1 MTSAKKTVKQSG
13 KNSGNKLGKK
23 TVSQLE
29 FIGFDLGHGET
40 ALGRAFGA
48 TVREPEILEWR
59 GRRSFVTAVATD
71 KSGVKIGVEAL
82 NLAALGPKAN
92 VAVKFKSRELNL
104 DSVSVPTFM
113 FTQTLIDGLTED
125 GTILGPKDSQFIVGC
140 PSGWSADDRKAY
152 QDVFN
157 TSGLK
162 TVRIVPE
169 SRAALMTA
177 LEQGY
182 LSIEDTRASVLIVDI
197 GSSTTDFTYCRDLD
211 AQDVGHN
218 VLGSGL
224 LDTEIFELN
233 LARQK
238 DRKKI
243 EQLIAQFP
251 HYRPIM
257 EYWCREAKEAYFTGE
272 EIPVEILKRLPIGR
286 GVVFDIRIDKSDAA
300 AILDKKLEALN
311 GFSWRTAFDY
321 ALKETVE
328 NLGGV
333 SPDTV
338 LLTGGASR
346 LPLVLPATNAA
357 FPEARVVRGAEP
369 EFAIARGLAWLG
381 RFEYLHASF
390 KTEVDKHTRAGGEIS
405 AKAEKS
411 SLDLGHTLAPVL
423 VDAITESC
431 IVPTFRDWRSGEIA
445 SLDDVEVELN
455 TRVADWLSSDAA
467 QASLR
472 PVIDVWFA
480 GLQRDIE
487 TVTDPLCRDHGLPA
501 MVLSLTDSQ
510 HVSRHLEGLSLA
522 MPHVGSME
530 SDTALVGTT
539 LSAILIGSLLAHAN
553 LFAPLFLNPV
563 GLILGGALAGGTY
576 LYGRKALSGKM
587 RSSKVPVI
595 ARQILTDGRVRSA
608 VNKQRPE
615 LIQAV
620 QTAWTDAAA
629 ERFTGEL
636 NDMLGSALRERA
648 DERAVLFLV

>member
-1 MTSAKKTVKQSG
+1 MKH
-13 KNSGNKLGKK
+13 
-23 TVSQLE
+23 LE
-29 FIGFDLGHGET
+29 FIGYDLGHGET

-59 GRRSFVTAVATD
+59 GRRSFVTAVAED
-71 KSGVKIGVEAL
+71 KSGIKIGADAL
-82 NLAALGPKAN
+82 NVAALGPQAN
-92 VAVKFKSRELNL
+92 VAVKFKSRDLNL
-104 DSVSVPTFM
+104 ASVREPTLA
-113 FTQTLIDGLTED
+113 FTQALIDGLTAD

-140 PSGWSADDRKAY
+140 PSGWSPEDREDY
-152 QDVFN
+152 RIVFQDA
-157 TSGLK
+157 GLS

-243 EQLIAQFP
+243 DQLIAKYP

-272 EIPVEILKRLPIGR
+272 DVPVELLKRLPIGR
-286 GVVFDIRIDKSDAA
+286 GVVFDIRIAKADAD
-300 AILDKKLEALN
+300 AILDKPLEALH
-311 GFSWRTAFDY
+311 GYSWRTAFDY

-328 NLGGV
+328 NLGEV
-333 SPDTV
+333 APDTV

-346 LPLVLPATNAA
+346 LPLVLPATKAA
-357 FPEARVVRGAEP
+357 FPNARVVRGAEP

-381 RFEYLHASF
+381 RFEYLHSSF
-390 KTEVDKHTRAGGEIS
+390 KSEVDKHTRAGGDIS
-405 AKAEKS
+405 VKAEQS
-411 SLDLGHTLAPVL
+411 SRDLGQTLAPVL
-423 VDAITESC
+423 VDAITEGC
-431 IVPTFRDWRSGEIA
+431 ILPTFRDWRNGQIK
-445 SLDDVEVELN
+445 SLDDVEAELN
-455 TRVADWLSSDAA
+455 IRVADWLASDAA
-467 QASLR
+467 QAALR
-472 PVIDVWFA
+472 AVIDVWFA

-530 SDTALVGTT
+530 SDTALIGTT

-553 LFAPLFLNPV
+553 LFAPLFLNPL
-563 GLILGGALAGGTY
+563 GLVVGGALAGGTY
-576 LYGRKALSGKM
+576 LFGRKALSGKM
-587 RSSKVPVI
+587 RSAKVPVI

-615 LIQAV
+615 LIKAV
-620 QTAWTDAAA
+620 QTAWTEAAS

-636 NDMLGSALRERA
+636 NDMLGNALRERA

>member
-1 MTSAKKTVKQSG
+1 MSSVK
-13 KNSGNKLGKK
+13 
-23 TVSQLE
+23 QLE
-29 FIGFDLGHGET
+29 FIGYDLGHGET

-71 KSGVKIGVEAL
+71 KSGVKIGADAL
-82 NLAALGPKAN
+82 NASALGPKAN
-92 VAVKFKSRELNL
+92 VAVKFKSRYL
-104 DSVSVPTFM
+104 DVAAVHEPIRD
-113 FTQTLIDGLTED
+113 FTHTLVDGLAAD

-140 PSGWSADDRKAY
+140 PSGWTADDREDY
-152 QDVFN
+152 RTVFQN
-157 TSGLK
+157 AGLSN
-162 TVRIVPE
+162 VRIVPE

-224 LDTEIFELN
+224 LDTEIFDLN

-243 EQLIAQFP
+243 EQLIAKYP

-272 EIPVEILKRLPIGR
+272 EVTVEILKRLPIGR
-286 GVVFDIRIDKSDAA
+286 GVVFDICLDKADAD
-300 AILDKKLEALN
+300 AILDKPLEALN
-311 GFSWRTAFDY
+311 GYSWRRAFEY
-321 ALKETVE
+321 ALKETIE

-333 SPDTV
+333 VPDTI

-346 LPLVLPATNAA
+346 LPLVLPATQKA
-357 FPEARVVRGAEP
+357 FPKARVVRGAEP

-390 KTEVDKHTRAGGEIS
+390 KSEVDKQTRDGGDI
-405 AKAEKS
+405 ATKAEKAS
-411 SLDLGHTLAPVL
+411 RDLGQTLAPVL
-423 VDAITESC
+423 VDAITEGC
-431 IVPTFRDWRSGEIA
+431 ILPTFRDWRSGQIK
-445 SLDDVEVELN
+445 SLDDVESELN
-455 TRVADWLSSDAA
+455 DRVAAWLASDAA
-467 QASLR
+467 QAALR

-522 MPHVGSME
+522 MPQIGSME

-539 LSAILIGSLLAHAN
+539 LSAILIGSILAHAN
-553 LFAPLFLNPV
+553 LFAPLFLNPL
-563 GLILGGALAGGTY
+563 GLVLGGALAGGTY
-576 LYGRKALSGKM
+576 IFGRKALSGKM

-595 ARQILTDGRVRSA
+595 ARQVLTDGRIRSA

-615 LIQAV
+615 LIAAV
-620 QTAWTDAAA
+620 QKAWVDAAA
-629 ERFTGEL
+629 DRFTGEL

>member
-1 MTSAKKTVKQSG
+1 MSTLP
-13 KNSGNKLGKK
+13 N
-23 TVSQLE
+23 LE

-71 KSGVKIGVEAL
+71 KSGVKIGADAL

-92 VAVKFKSRELNL
+92 VAVKFKSRDL
-104 DSVSVPTFM
+104 DVAAVREPTLT
-113 FTQTLIDGLTED
+113 FTQTLIDGLAAD
-125 GTILGPKDSQFIVGC
+125 GTILGPKDSRFIVGC
-140 PSGWSADDRKAY
+140 PSGWSAQDRDDYR
-152 QDVFN
+152 DVFN
-157 TSGLK
+157 AAGLK

-182 LSIEDTRASVLIVDI
+182 LSVEDAKASVLIVDI

-218 VLGSGL
+218 ILGSGL

-243 EQLIAQFP
+243 EQLIAQYP

-272 EIPVEILKRLPIGR
+272 DIPVELLKRLPIGR
-286 GVVFDIRIDKSDAA
+286 GVVFDIRIDKADAE
-300 AILDKKLEALN
+300 AILDKPLEALN
-311 GFSWRTAFDY
+311 GYSWRTAFEF
-321 ALKETVE
+321 ALKETIE
-328 NLGGV
+328 NLGG
-333 SPDTV
+333 SKTKTPDTV

-346 LPLVLPATNAA
+346 LPLVLPATKSA
-357 FPEARVVRGAEP
+357 FPKARIVRGAEP

-390 KTEVDKHTRAGGEIS
+390 KSEVDRHTRGGGEIS
-405 AKAEKS
+405 IKAEKAS
-411 SLDLGHTLAPVL
+411 RNLGQTLAPVL
-423 VDAITESC
+423 VDAITDGC
-431 IVPTFRDWRSGEIA
+431 ILPAFREWRSGKIA
-445 SLDDVEVELN
+445 SLDDVEGELN
-455 TRVADWLSSDAA
+455 TRVADWLGSDAA
-467 QASLR
+467 QAGLR

-510 HVSRHLEGLSLA
+510 HVARHLEGLSLA

-539 LSAILIGSLLAHAN
+539 LSAILIGSLLAHVN
-553 LFAPLFLNPV
+553 MFAPLFLNPV
-563 GLILGGALAGGTY
+563 GIVVGGALAGGTY
-576 LYGRKALSGKM
+576 LFGKKALSGKM
-587 RSSKVPVI
+587 RSAKVPVL

-608 VNKQRPE
+608 VNKQRPD
-615 LIQAV
+615 LIKAV
-620 QTAWTDAAA
+620 QAAWTDAAS

>member
-1 MTSAKKTVKQSG
+1 MKH
-13 KNSGNKLGKK
+13 
-23 TVSQLE
+23 LE

-59 GRRSFVTAVATD
+59 GRRSFVTAVAMD
-71 KSGVKIGVEAL
+71 KSGVKIGLEAL
-82 NLAALGPKAN
+82 NLAALGPEAN

-104 DSVSVPTFM
+104 ETVRVPTFM

-125 GTILGPKDSQFIVGC
+125 GTILGPKESQFIVGC
-140 PSGWSADDRKAY
+140 PSGWSTDDREAY
-152 QDVFN
+152 QDVFH

-238 DRKKI
+238 DRKDI
-243 EQLIAQFP
+243 EQLIAKYP

-272 EIPVEILKRLPIGR
+272 DVPVELLKRLPIGR
-286 GVVFDIRIDKSDAA
+286 GVVFDIRIDKVDAD
-300 AILDKKLEALN
+300 AILDKPLDALH
-311 GFSWRTAFDY
+311 GYSWRKAFDY

-328 NLGGV
+328 NLGEV
-333 SPDTV
+333 APDTI

-346 LPLVLPATNAA
+346 LPLVLPATKAA
-357 FPEARVVRGAEP
+357 FPDARVVRGAEP
-369 EFAIARGLAWLG
+369 EFSIARGLAWLG

-390 KTEVDKHTRAGGEIS
+390 KSEVDKHTRPGGDIS
-405 AKAEKS
+405 AKAENAS
-411 SLDLGHTLAPVL
+411 RDLGQTLAPVL
-423 VDAITESC
+423 VDAIAEGC
-431 IVPTFRDWRSGEIA
+431 ILPTFRDWRNGQIK
-445 SLDDVEVELN
+445 SLDDVEAELN
-455 TRVADWLSSDAA
+455 IRVADWLASEAA

-472 PVIDVWFA
+472 AVIDVWFA

-510 HVSRHLEGLSLA
+510 HVSRHLEGLSLT

-530 SDTALVGTT
+530 SDTALIGTT
-539 LSAILIGSLLAHAN
+539 LSAILIGSLLAHVN
-553 LFAPLFLNPV
+553 LFAPLFLNPLGFV
-563 GLILGGALAGGTY
+563 VGGALAGGTY
-576 LYGRKALSGKM
+576 LFGRKALAGKM
-587 RSSKVPVI
+587 RSAKVPVI

-620 QTAWTDAAA
+620 QMAWTDAAS
-629 ERFTGEL
+629 ERFTDEL
-636 NDMLGSALRERA
+636 NDMLGNALRERA

>member
-1 MTSAKKTVKQSG
+1 MNKKAVQ
-13 KNSGNKLGKK
+13 
-23 TVSQLE
+23 QE

-71 KSGVKIGVEAL
+71 KSGVKIGADAL

-92 VAVKFKSRELNL
+92 VAVKFKSRDLDVEAVRAPTELF
-104 DSVSVPTFM
+104 SK
-113 FTQTLIDGLTED
+113 TLIGGLESD
-125 GTILGPKDSQFIVGC
+125 GTIRGAKESRFIVGC
-140 PSGWSADDRKAY
+140 PSGWSAEDRTDY
-152 QDVFN
+152 RDVFN
-157 TSGLK
+157 AAGLK

-243 EQLIAQFP
+243 EQLIAKYP

-257 EYWCREAKEAYFTGE
+257 EFWCREAKEAYFTGE
-272 EIPVEILKRLPIGR
+272 EVTVELLKRLPIGK
-286 GVVFDIRIDKSDAA
+286 GVVFDIRIDKADAD
-300 AILDKKLEALN
+300 AILDKPLDALH
-311 GFSWRTAFDY
+311 GYSWRSAFDY
-321 ALKETVE
+321 ALTETIE
-328 NLGGV
+328 NLGGRA
-333 SPDTV
+333 PDTV

-346 LPLVLPATNAA
+346 LPLVLPATQKA
-357 FPEARVVRGAEP
+357 FPKARVVRGAEP

-381 RFEYLHASF
+381 RFEYLHGSF
-390 KTEVDKHTRAGGEIS
+390 KSEVDRHTREGGDIA
-405 AKAEKS
+405 AKAEKAAG
-411 SLDLGHTLAPVL
+411 DLGATLAPVL
-423 VDAITESC
+423 VDAITEAC
-431 IVPTFRDWRSGEIA
+431 ILPAFRDWRTGKVK
-445 SLDDVEVELN
+445 SLDDVEAGLN
-455 TRVADWLSSDAA
+455 ERVAEWLGSDAA
-467 QASLR
+467 QAALR

-501 MVLSLTDSQ
+501 MVLSLNDSQ
-510 HVSRHLEGLSLA
+510 HVARHLEGLSLS
-522 MPHVGSME
+522 MPAVGSME

-539 LSAILIGSLLAHAN
+539 LSAVLIGSLLAHAN
-553 LFAPLFLNPV
+553 VFAALFLNPI
-563 GLILGGALAGGTY
+563 GILVGGAMLGGTY
-576 LYGRKALSGKM
+576 LFGKKALSGKM
-587 RSSKVPVI
+587 RSAKLPIV
-595 ARQILTDGRVRSA
+595 ARQILTDGRIKLA

-615 LIQAV
+615 LIKAV
-620 QTAWTDAAA
+620 QSTWRDAAS
-629 ERFTGEL
+629 ERFSDEL
-636 NDMLGSALRERA
+636 TDMLGNALRERA